1 MGKGSR
7 SRAVH
12 AEEKLN
18 NPEKFNKKQHK
29 PAPKWVAPLI
39 ALVLVLAV
47 VVGVVFSILNVNGVM
62 RRAKTSVSSENYTV
76 TGTMMSVY
84 YNGTLQAYNMQAYQY
99 AYYYSA
105 IYGSSSGKTL
115 SDWYQQLLGY
125 NPNKELNKQVKDKK
139 TGSTWFDY
147 FLSSTKNS
155 VKSMLV
161 YCEAAKAAGFTLSD
175 EDKATIDKEVASL
188 KETAS
193 KNSMSLSSYI
203 SKNYGT
209 GVKEKDFRAA
219 YELQL
224 LASKYQEKVK
234 SELDGSITEDAI
246 NKYYDEHKTDFSVI
260 RYFSYTADTKTDEM
274 VEAAKKLAEATTYDE
289 FKTMFTEFYK
299 KESGN
304 KDKSEEDLKKEVEK
318 LLEDKTTKL
327 AYDDR
332 NTKDNYQEWMFSGE
346 WKGDKD
352 KNPGD
357 VKVGKTFVVEGSKKC
372 VIYHL
377 ITVPEK
383 NTYLT
388 KQDISYLPITVNPEI
403 TKPSLLETFAN
414 SVFEKFEAGEHTS
427 EAMKKLAE
435 NFNKEISDEAKQLKF
450 TNIAEYSSSNKVKV
464 TEVDDWIEDAKVGDY
479 KLIKAEISTTEK
491 GEDGKD
497 KTVKKDAYYL
507 VLVNKGTEIWHEGCH
522 DKVLSNLQEE
532 WFKAASEKHSV
543 TFDDKYCGTYSN
555 YN

>member
-29 PAPKWVAPLI
+29 PAPKWVAPLV

-62 RRAKTSVSSENYTV
+62 RRAKTSVTSENYTV

-84 YNGTLQAYNMQAYQY
+84 FNGTLQAYNMQAYQY
-99 AYYYSA
+99 AYYYSM
-105 IYGSSSGKTL
+105 IYGSSSGK
-115 SDWYQQLLGY
+115 SFADWYQQMLGY
-125 NPNKELNKQVKDKK
+125 NPNKDLDKQVKDKK
-139 TGSTWFDY
+139 SGSTWFDY
-147 FLSSTKNS
+147 FLSSTKSS

-161 YCEAAKAAGFTLSD
+161 YCEAAKAAGFTLTD
-175 EDKATIDKEVASL
+175 EDYKTIDKEVESL

-193 KNSMSLSSYI
+193 KKNMSLSSYI
-203 SKNYGT
+203 SQNYGT

-224 LASKYQEKVK
+224 LASSYQKK
-234 SELDGSITEDAI
+234 INNDHDDSITEDNI

-274 VEAAKKLAEATTYDE
+274 VEAAKKLAEASSYDE

-304 KDKSEEDLKKEVEK
+304 NDKSEEDLKKEVEK

-327 AYDDR
+327 AYGDR
-332 NTKDNYQEWMFSGE
+332 STTDNYQQWMFSGE

-383 NTYLT
+383 NTYLMD
-388 KQDISYLPITVNPEI
+388 QDISYLPITVNPEI
-403 TKPSLLETFAN
+403 TKPSTIEAFAN
-414 SVFEKFEAGEHTS
+414 SVLEQFEKGEKTAD
-427 EAMKKLAE
+427 AMKSLAE
-435 NFNKEISDEAKQLKF
+435 TINKDISDEAKQLKY
-450 TNIAEYSSSNKVKV
+450 TNIAKYSSSNKVKV
-464 TEVDDWIEDAKVGDY
+464 TEVDDWISDAKVGEY
-479 KLIKAEISTTEK
+479 KLIKAETSTKEK
-491 GEDGKD
+491 DANGKET
-497 KTVKKDAYYL
+497 TVKKDTYYL
-507 VLVNKGTEIWHEGCH
+507 VLINKGTEIWHGGCH
-522 DKVLSNLQEE
+522 DAILDNLNEE
-532 WFKAASEKHSV
+532 WFNSMSKKYSV
-543 TFDDKYCGTYSN
+543 NFDDKVCGKYSN
-555 YN
+555 YL

>member
-304 KDKSEEDLKKEVEK
+304 KDKSEEDVKKEVEK

-435 NFNKEISDEAKQLKF
+435 DFNKEISDEAKQLKF